1 MKIIT
6 TLLGL
11 CLFALQGLHA
21 QDVLTPQDLLR
32 LKYVGGQ
39 QLSPDGK
46 QMIYMMATPR
56 TANEE
61 PGGSHIHYYLMNMTD
76 KSITKLFEKD
86 FRASGI
92 QWHPDGKHIA
102 FLHKAKGGQSQVYTM
117 LPGEGD
123 IIQVTNSTASIRA
136 FAWAPDGKALAV
148 LIQDPITEREEE
160 LKKRGYDFIFYEENI
175 KKNNL
180 YYMPITDGNAGEM
193 KQLTEDVQV
202 WDMVWNNAGTAI
214 AAAISPENLVD
225 HSYMFKKIYAI
236 DISTGQQK
244 QISKNAGKLGN
255 YTFSPDDSKLAYAAA
270 LDINDHQISQAFVVD
285 IASGELSNLTPENY
299 RGHIGWV
306 GWKSDNELLYH
317 ADEGVNTDLYSHNL
331 KKSKLTLLLDGEEQ
345 GIVFQEP
352 QWDAKGKVFVMSG
365 STPTDY
371 INIYRW
377 KGKGNLERLTDANPV
392 LTERRLAE
400 QRVVTFN
407 ARDGQEIEGLVMLPP
422 DYKEGTLYPLIVYV
436 HGGPES
442 HHSNA
447 WLSYYSTPGQV
458 MAGKGYLVA
467 YFNYRASTGYGVAF
481 AKAGL
486 GDPAGKE
493 FDDIAD
499 GIDFMIENYGADPER
514 VGLAGGSYGGY
525 ASAWFATYYTEKV
538 KAVAMFVGISN
549 LISKKGT
556 TDIPYEEIYVHSGD
570 KLENQWELSLERSPV
585 YHAAKSKTATL
596 IYGGADDTRVHPS
609 QSMELYRRM
618 KVNKHP
624 AVRLVQ
630 YPGEGHGNRKQVG
643 RIDVLYR
650 QMSWMD
656 WYVRDAKPIDGPM
669 PPLDI
674 SDLYGLDWFF

>member
-1 MKIIT
+1 MRIIT
-6 TLLGL
+6 TLIGVCMLL
-11 CLFALQGLHA
+11 A
-21 QDVLTPQDLLR
+21 QFTSAQNVLSPQDLLS
-32 LKYVGGQ
+32 LKYVGSQ

-46 QMIYMMATPR
+46 HMVYMMATPR
-56 TANEE
+56 TANEK
-61 PGGSHIHYYLMNMTD
+61 PGGSHIDYYLMNMADQT
-76 KSITKLFEKD
+76 STKLFGD
-86 FRASGI
+86 GFRASSI
-92 QWHPDGKHIA
+92 QWLPDGEHIS
-102 FLHKAKGGQSQVYTM
+102 FLHKAEGGKTQVYTAAA
-117 LPGEGD
+117 GGD
-123 IIQVTNSTASIRA
+123 EMTQVTNSPESIRA
-136 FAWAPDGKALAV
+136 YAWAKDGSGLALIIRDAV
-148 LIQDPITEREEE
+148 TEREKE
-160 LKKRGYDFIFYEENI
+160 LNDRGYGFIFYEENI
-175 KKNNL
+175 KNDNL
-180 YYMPITDGNAGEM
+180 YYAPVADGKAGDM

-202 WDMVWNNAGTAI
+202 WDMVWNHSGSTI
-214 AAAISPENLVD
+214 AAAISPKNLVD
-225 HSYMFKKIYAI
+225 HNYMFKRVYAV
-236 DISTGQQK
+236 DVATGERK
-244 QISKNAGKLGN
+244 QISQNEGKLGN

-270 LDINDHQISQAFVVD
+270 LDINDHQVSQGFVVD
-285 IASGELSNLTPENY
+285 LESGELNNITPASY
-299 RGHIGWV
+299 KGHISWID
-306 GWKSDNELLYH
+306 WKSDNELVYH
-317 ADEGVNTDLYSHNL
+317 ADEGVNTDLYSYNL
-331 KKSKLTLLLDGEEQ
+331 KKGIRKLLLDGEEL
-345 GIVFQEP
+345 GLVFQEP
-352 QWDAKGKVFVMSG
+352 QWDAKGKVYVMSG

-371 INIYRW
+371 MNIYRW
-377 KGKGNLERLTDANPV
+377 KGKGTPERITDANPMLNEV
-392 LTERRLAE
+392 KLGE
-400 QRVVTFN
+400 QRVIQFK
-407 ARDGQEIEGLVMLPP
+407 ARDGQEIEGIIMLPP
-422 DYKEGTLYPLIVYV
+422 DYEEGKTYPLIVYV

-499 GIDFMIENYGADPER
+499 GIDFMIEKYGADAER

-570 KLENQWELSLERSPV
+570 KLENQWKLSLERSPV

-618 KVNKHP
+618 KVNDHP

-674 SDLYGLDWFF
+674 SDLYGLDW